1 MKKYKSLSI
10 VFIALSLMSCN
21 QPLITINSSS
31 SSSSYEE
38 SYNSSSNSKK
48 NSSIVLS
55 SHEENLYHQ
64 VEFTLDIVLNNISNF
79 NISWVIED
87 ESVVT
92 FVSKKTLQA
101 TFKGISKGSTS
112 IKVLWEDDETIFDEC
127 IINIEKYSYSS
138 WPNISSDAK
147 DYYSNIDFTLSPSL
161 LLTQLNELNQT
172 LKEPNSYSQAKSIL
186 EYVQKDLSGNGNVVL
201 FYTGESRKDIV
212 YGYNENGTTYKYVN
226 REHIW
231 PKSRGNLQTIG
242 EDTAYSDPHMLR
254 LADADTNSSRGNNV
268 YGEKKDS
275 GTYFIELNEYKGEAA
290 RCVFYE
296 HMAYNH
302 LGLILDDD
310 PSYRKDYSKNMG
322 KVSVLLKWD
331 IMNPSSLHELEAQE
345 NNRIQERVN
354 NRNPFMDIPGLSL
367 YLYGGINETTKELY
381 SKYASD
387 FGLDSNMYLTE

>member
-1 MKKYKSLSI
+1 MKKIKSLSI
-10 VFIALSLMSCN
+10 LFLTLSLASCSYQTTN
-21 QPLITINSSS
+21 VTFFSESNNLDSSS
-31 SSSSYEE
+31 SS
-38 SYNSSSNSKK
+38 K
-48 NSSIVLS
+48 NTASIVLS
-55 SHEENLYHQ
+55 SHEESLYHE
-64 VEFTLDIVLNNISNF
+64 VEFTLDIVMNNVTNF

-87 ESVVT
+87 ENVVQL
-92 FVSKKTLQA
+92 VSKKTFQA
-101 TFKGISKGSTS
+101 TFKGINKGSTK
-112 IKVLWEDDETIFDEC
+112 IRVLWDDDNEVYDEC
-127 IINIEKYSYSS
+127 LVNIEKYTYTS

-147 DYYSNIDFTLSPSL
+147 DYYSGIDFSLSPSL
-161 LLTQLNELNQT
+161 LLTALNELNQS
-172 LKEPNSYSQAKSIL
+172 LKEPNTYDSVKSIL
-186 EYVQKDLSGNGNVVL
+186 QYAQEDLTGNGNVVL

-212 YGYNENGTTYKYVN
+212 YGYNQNGTTYKYVN

-231 PKSRGNLQTIG
+231 PKSRGNLFDIG
-242 EDTAYSDPHMLR
+242 ENTAYSDPHMLR

-268 YGEKKDS
+268 YGEKTDS
-275 GTYFIELNEYKGEAA
+275 GTYYIELNEYKGEAA

-331 IMNPSSLHELEAQE
+331 VMNPSSLYPLEAQE

-367 YLYGGINETTKELY
+367 YLYGGINETTREIY

-387 FGLDSNMYLTE
+387 FGLNPNLYLAE